1 MLELEPQ
8 SYADGATSQQGSREA
23 AAAAMQALQSQQQQQ
38 PQQSQQEGEQQKQAL
53 LNAQARLAQLPP
65 PPPVDVARTP
75 NATSLSAP
83 PATLGGLPVQTG
95 SFFVPRGHT
104 AVTAAPGGSVP
115 STASQSPRPALLPR
129 SQPPAGVN
137 LSQQPRLR
145 TGSNASSQE
154 VVVASTPQAVGD
166 LSNRLSEVSS
176 LLRGFATPAQTVAQP
191 AEHTP
196 SSTSA
201 ALDRLSAAAAAAAA
215 RRSTTPTSVQIGRPT
230 AENTHSTSAGS
241 GPVATGRANLL
252 RIPVPFQSAP
262 TSQASQQEGSEAGSP
277 GPPEQRALPPAVV
290 VPARYRNHISS
301 SRTDGAL
308 SIDTTTSVGSSGPP
322 SARSGGPVSAATF
335 LSSLKKPESAPVSSQ
350 NQQQQLQGTFS
361 PSPIV
366 HGGEGGSIGSTSS
379 KGKFSNPHSFAS
391 QLS

>member
-1 MLELEPQ
+1 M
-8 SYADGATSQQGSREA
+8 
-23 AAAAMQALQSQQQQQ
+23 
-38 PQQSQQEGEQQKQAL
+38 
-53 LNAQARLAQLPP
+53 
-65 PPPVDVARTP
+65 
-75 NATSLSAP
+75 
-83 PATLGGLPVQTG
+83 QTG

-129 SQPPAGVN
+129 SQPPAGVD

-154 VVVASTPQAVGD
+154 GAVSSTQQSVGD

-176 LLRGFATPAQTVAQP
+176 LLRGFATPVQTVAQSV
-191 AEHTP
+191 EHTP

-215 RRSTTPTSVQIGRPT
+215 RRSTTPTSLQTGRPTGT

-262 TSQASQQEGSEAGSP
+262 ASQASQQEGSEADSP
-277 GPPEQRALPPAVV
+277 GPPAQRALPPAVV
-290 VPARYRNHISS
+290 VPARYRNHSS
-301 SRTDGAL
+301 SGRTDGAL

-322 SARSGGPVSAATF
+322 SAHSGGPVSAATF

-350 NQQQQLQGTFS
+350 NQQQQRLQGTFS
-361 PSPIV
+361 PSPSM